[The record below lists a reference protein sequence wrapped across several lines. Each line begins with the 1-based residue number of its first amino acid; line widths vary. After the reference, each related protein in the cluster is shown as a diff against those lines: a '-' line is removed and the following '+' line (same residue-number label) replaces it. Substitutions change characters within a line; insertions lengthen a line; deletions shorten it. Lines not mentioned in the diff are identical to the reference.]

1 MGWEFVWNYIDF
13 WVNVSSCDFFV
24 YIKSYI
30 INYYNHTTII
40 NYQKFEKKY
49 YFIEQGRIKLI
60 KMTVKKC
67 IMLQNNF
74 ILNKCCSYELSIH
87 QRTSPP
93 HPPILPPKKKY
104 HGFYKNSKQHNYFQ
118 HNKYSINCNIWVVV
132 KAGGRNLLVKS
143 LIWKTINVK
152 TLIISFFSLP
162 SNLDG
167 SSIRSSSI
175 QNRDVI
181 AFASSCSVQFCTDCA
196 DLICRLV
203 VTTWTFL

>member
-1 MGWEFVWNYIDF
+1 MIILFVYRS
-13 WVNVSSCDFFV
+13 VHSCTCGGCSCKLETWMLVWHLSQEIRGPIGVGICMELYWLLSQCKLLWFFV

-87 QRTSPP
+87 QRTTPP
-93 HPPILPPKKKY
+93 PTHPPSQKKVP
-104 HGFYKNSKQHNYFQ
+104 
-118 HNKYSINCNIWVVV
+118 W
-132 KAGGRNLLVKS
+132 
-143 LIWKTINVK
+143 
-152 TLIISFFSLP
+152 
-162 SNLDG
+162 
-167 SSIRSSSI
+167 
-175 QNRDVI
+175 
-181 AFASSCSVQFCTDCA
+181 
-196 DLICRLV
+196 
-203 VTTWTFL
+203 FLQK